1 MRVKRATAALCVSI
15 LLAGCAGEPVASSD
29 LSGGG
34 QVTVAP
40 LASGVADDPLERQ
53 AQEAFRAG
61 RYAAAQE
68 AFTLAAQTEKDARR
82 RSEHLFY
89 AAESA
94 LAAKQH
100 YQAYELYRALI
111 QNFPGSPRIPGVIER
126 LFLIGRAY
134 AEGQAEKPSL
144 FLGIEGED
152 REFGVS
158 LLTNFQKARPRHAL
172 ADDALHYIAVAHEG
186 LEHHLDARQTWDR
199 LALDYPNSE
208 WAQTALFRAAR
219 TYVLES
225 EGPAYDT
232 SLLLTALAKLR
243 DYRDRFPVGN
253 HAAEAEAEIQ
263 RLEQTLGEFG
273 VEQAHFYLRRDQ
285 DYSAKL
291 YLDAVVRDYPET
303 QAASDAQDLLAEL
316 PQDLT
321 PPPAPPDHIDDDA
334 QLETL
339 QAPAA
344 PPPAPLPVD

>member
-1 MRVKRATAALCVSI
+1 MKHTVLALSVVA
-15 LLAGCAGEPVASSD
+15 LFAGCASEPVPGAA
-29 LSGGG
+29 LGQGG

-40 LASGVADDPLERQ
+40 LTSGTADDPLERQ
-53 AQEAFRAG
+53 AQEAFRNG
-61 RYAAAQE
+61 RYPEAQE
-68 AFTLAAQTEKDARR
+68 AFTLAAQTEKDPVR

-94 LAAKQH
+94 LAAKRH
-100 YQAYELYRALI
+100 YEAYELYRALI
-111 QNFPGSPRIPGVIER
+111 QNFPASPRIPGVIER

-134 AEGQAEKPSL
+134 AEGVAEKPSL

-158 LLTNFQKARPRHAL
+158 LLTNFQKARPRHGL

-186 LEHHLDARQTWDR
+186 LEHYPDARQTWDR

-232 SLLLTALAKLR
+232 SLLLTALQKLR

-253 HAAEAEAEIQ
+253 HTVEAEAEIQ
-263 RLEQTLGEFG
+263 RLEQELGQFG
-273 VEQAHFYLRRDQ
+273 VELARFYLRRDQ

-291 YLDAVVRDYPET
+291 YLDSVVRDYPET
-303 QAASDAQDLLAEL
+303 QAASDAKDLLSEL
-316 PQDLT
+316 PEGLVA
-321 PPPAPPDHIDDDA
+321 PPAPPDHIEDDA